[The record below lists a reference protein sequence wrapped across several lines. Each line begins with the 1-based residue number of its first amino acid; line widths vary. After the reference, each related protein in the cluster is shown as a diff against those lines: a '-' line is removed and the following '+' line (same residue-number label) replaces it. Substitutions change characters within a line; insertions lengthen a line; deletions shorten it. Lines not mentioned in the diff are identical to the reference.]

1 MNNWLFRFLTS
12 GFGTGMAAPK
22 ALGWFIAI
30 GLIGLW
36 IFIWFVKL
44 IYKLIVGEKIPKYK
58 DGNYE
63 VVLTSV
69 GDDPKALKKQL
80 KEFNG
85 YSGSLANK
93 VMKNLPSVV
102 VTGLDKQSAEDFKI
116 ILDDTGATT
125 EVRVITAKG

>member
-1 MNNWLFRFLTS
+1 MNNWFFRFLTN
-12 GFGTGMAAPK
+12 GFGTGMAAAK
-22 ALGWFIAI
+22 AVGWVIAI

-69 GDDPKALKKQL
+69 GDNPKALKKQL

-93 VMKNLPSVV
+93 VMKTLPSVI